1 MTKVKAMKR
10 SCLLLIILV
19 LFTCFISCKKVLQV
33 PTISKSIVGK
43 WFITKERSQLFNNGA
58 LVNNFTKT
66 NFTTDDFV
74 QYFSDGS
81 GYFSKSSTTSP
92 NISLF
97 KYTLNGS
104 DLMQYINGNN
114 AGTAETITS
123 LTQNSLSIHAESLV
137 SDPNDSS
144 LVDNEIDD
152 YTYIR

>member
-10 SCLLLIILV
+10 SCLLLIIPV
-19 LFTCFISCKKVLQV
+19 LFICFNSCKKVLQV

-43 WFITKERSQLFNNGA
+43 WFITKQRSQLFNNGA

-66 NFTTDDFV
+66 NFTTDDFAK
-74 QYFSDGS
+74 YFSDGS
-81 GYFSKSSTTSP
+81 GYFSKSSSVSP

-97 KYTLNGS
+97 TYTLSGS
-104 DLMQYINGNN
+104 SLTQYINGNSK
-114 AGTAETITS
+114 GMLETITN

-137 SDPNDSS
+137 PDPNDSS
-144 LVDNEIDD
+144 LIDNEIDD